1 MATPSR
7 TPAGWYP
14 SPCRDG
20 HLRYWDGQQW
30 TTDEKPEEPAQPEEP
45 ADLATTSTPT
55 LPPGWYPIHATPGI
69 ERWWDGAQWREQ
81 TRPAAPAF
89 PMSPAPGY
97 VMYGAAPAPRTDGKL
112 IAAGVITI
120 VQAALLLLAALLTLT
135 LAQSEIGRLAD
146 DISGG
151 VVTFIGLFLLGVGAT
166 VLIAGINT
174 CRGRNWARIL
184 VIVLQS
190 IFILLTV
197 ASLTDPDAV
206 GGAVIGLAIC
216 AAALILAALGTPRS
230 ASRT

>member
-14 SPCRDG
+14 SPGRDG

-30 TTDEKPEEPAQPEEP
+30 TTDEKPAEPTEP
-45 ADLATTSTPT
+45 ADLASTPT

-146 DISGG
+146 DVSGG